1 MNGPAMT
8 EAAPEAQLRRAEELI
23 RPILDSSGWGAW
35 CEPTRWRNHPL
46 VRAAIRKGQPL
57 LTIQPD
63 GSENLCHALAVAVL
77 EQIPSDSAMKKA
89 KEYRGR
95 LALIK
100 SLVA

>member
-1 MNGPAMT
+1 M
-8 EAAPEAQLRRAEELI
+8 
-23 RPILDSSGWGAW
+23 RPILESSGWGAW
-35 CEPTRWRNHPL
+35 CDPARWRRHPL

-77 EQIPSDSAMKKA
+77 EQIPSDSATRKA
-89 KEYRGR
+89 KEYRGL

-100 SLVA
+100 SLGA

>member
-1 MNGPAMT
+1 MT
-8 EAAPEAQLRRAEELI
+8 EAAPDVQLQRAEALI
-23 RPILDSSGWGAW
+23 RPILESSGWGAR
-35 CEPTRWRNHPL
+35 CDPSRWGKHPL

-63 GSENLCHALAVAVL
+63 GSATLCHALAVAIL
-77 EQIPSDSAMKKA
+77 EQIPSDSAKKKA

-100 SLVA
+100 SLGA